1 MQGSTQR
8 FQRIL
13 RIIVFLRPV
22 SCFARTNWLCNEKQ
36 KQGKIRR
43 RIAMRGFLKPLITAA
58 AVVMIVAFAN
68 IGAKADTVTFST
80 DARFNAGAFGTPIT
94 FGGTVQLSFQ
104 PIVNGT
110 VNAPSN
116 TSLGEIVVSCV
127 GGGTACAPVNI
138 AGTTFDIR
146 ITQTVP
152 SAGNALITS
161 TLSGTIGGDASSGTG
176 ITFTVTSATIG
187 GVTYTILNNPLAL
200 VPVTTNNGHTSIQAA
215 VTSVVIPEPTSMLL
229 LGTGLIGVAGAVRRR
244 FRGR

>member
-1 MQGSTQR
+1 
-8 FQRIL
+8 
-13 RIIVFLRPV
+13 
-22 SCFARTNWLCNEKQ
+22 
-36 KQGKIRR
+36 
-43 RIAMRGFLKPLITAA
+43 MRGLFKPFLTVA
-58 AVVMIVAFAN
+58 AVAILIAVAN
-68 IGAKADTVTFST
+68 VGVKADPVTFST
-80 DARFNAGAFGTPIT
+80 DARFNGGAFGTPIT

-104 PIVNGT
+104 NIVSST

-161 TLSGTIGGDASSGTG
+161 TLSGTIGGSSSSGTG
-176 ITFTVTSATIG
+176 ITFTITSATIG

-215 VTSVVIPEPTSMLL
+215 VTSPVPEPTSMLL
-229 LGTGLIGVAGAVRRR
+229 LGTGLVGAAGAVRRR
-244 FRGR
+244 FKRN

>member
-1 MQGSTQR
+1 M
-8 FQRIL
+8 
-13 RIIVFLRPV
+13 
-22 SCFARTNWLCNEKQ
+22 K
-36 KQGKIRR
+36 
-43 RIAMRGFLKPLITAA
+43 GFLKPLITTA
-58 AVVMIVAFAN
+58 AVVMMIAFAN
-68 IGAKADTVTFST
+68 IGAKADPVTFST
-80 DARFNAGAFGTPIT
+80 DARFNGGAFGAPIT

-104 PIVNGT
+104 NMVPST

-138 AGTTFDIR
+138 TGTTFDIR

-152 SAGNALITS
+152 SAGNAIITS
-161 TLSGTIGGDASSGTG
+161 TLSGTIGGNSSTGNG

-215 VTSVVIPEPTSMLL
+215 VTTATVPEPTTMLL
-229 LGTGLIGVAGAVRRR
+229 LGTGLAGIAAKVRKRRKAV
-244 FRGR
+244 